1 MKLETY
7 WPPDHTCNLLSIIQL
22 FIKTDSIL
30 SFLERDSSKHI
41 TGFNLDVPV
50 YMILKTL
57 AQVLQMSLQQSVFA
71 KN

>member
-30 SFLERDSSKHI
+30 SLERDGSKHFS
-41 TGFNLDVPV
+41 GVNLDLPV